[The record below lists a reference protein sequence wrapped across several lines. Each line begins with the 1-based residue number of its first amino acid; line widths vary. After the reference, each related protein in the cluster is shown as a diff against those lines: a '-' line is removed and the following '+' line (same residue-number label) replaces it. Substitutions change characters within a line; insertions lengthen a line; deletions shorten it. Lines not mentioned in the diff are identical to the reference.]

1 MSKSRLPHPTC
12 PTCNYDLTGIEP
24 DKANRL
30 TCPECNAFT
39 SFDSATQIVS
49 RWRNIQRASVWI
61 LIAPILIMCIG
72 WVELQ
77 TMASPLILFVFG
89 FISLFYL
96 PLASFLLTMDEREF
110 RRKTN
115 REHASPS
122 YRIVLGTILLM
133 TMISL
138 LICGYSYIHNIQ
150 ILPTM

>member
-1 MSKSRLPHPTC
+1 M
-12 PTCNYDLTGIEP
+12 
-24 DKANRL
+24 
-30 TCPECNAFT
+30 
-39 SFDSATQIVS
+39 
-49 RWRNIQRASVWI
+49 WI